1 MPRQF
6 NNALEAVQAALNEC
20 NRRDAQP
27 YDGIVGT
34 LPEWVPQPFHRD
46 FHFIQGKLL
55 SELKQ
60 SEDDIRRYIK
70 VYEQED
76 SFQSMLSSIPIR
88 VFDYIGPLW
97 KYKRAVEAGREEG
110 LKILLGDKA
119 AEEIARGKRAAE
131 RQSTRAKKRR
141 GRLDY
146 SDETIA
152 DVVKRVK
159 KNHPTLSAKQLWAHF
174 WSELESLGLNPQ
186 EAVHPSDL
194 NKVAIWYDFRT
205 GRRSITFGWFA
216 VLVSRSRLKKKCV

>member
-6 NNALEAVQAALNEC
+6 NNALEAVEAALNEC
-20 NRRDAQP
+20 NRRDEQP

-46 FHFIQGKLL
+46 FHFIQVKLL

-119 AEEIARGKRAAE
+119 AEEIAKGKRAAE
-131 RQSTRAKKRR
+131 AQSTRAKKKR

-152 DVVKRVK
+152 DVVKRVEK
-159 KNHPTLSAKQLWAHF
+159 KHIALSAKQMWTHF
-174 WSELESLGLNPQ
+174 WSELESLGLNP
-186 EAVHPSDL
+186 EEVIDPSDH
-194 NKVAIWYDFRT
+194 NKVAIRYDFRA
-205 GRRSITFGWFA
+205 GRRSISFGWFA
-216 VLVSRSRLKKKCV
+216 ALVSRFRSKKKCV